1 MSGKAIVLRRIAEK
15 DVEEAVAHY
24 VDEGGDA
31 LALRFIDS
39 LESAFFRVG
48 TQPAMGSPRYATEL
62 DLTGLR
68 YWPLKRFPY
77 LVFYVE
83 REDHVD
89 VWRVLHEQRDIPA
102 WLQMGE
108 AGDVDPLL

>member
-1 MSGKAIVLRRIAEK
+1 MSAKPIALRRLAEK
-15 DVEEAVAHY
+15 DVEEAVALY

-39 LESAFFRVG
+39 LETAFLRVG
-48 TQPAMGSPRYATEL
+48 NQPAMGSPHYATEL
-62 DLTGLR
+62 GLPGLR

-83 REDHVD
+83 HEDHVD
-89 VWRVLHEQRDIPA
+89 VWRVLYGQRDIPG
-102 WLQMGE
+102 WLQTG
-108 AGDVDPLL
+108 AADAPSR